1 MDGEQHRATHALIG
15 GKSMPSPETTEPVEQ
30 IARMVDPEAFGLP
43 NIVEDGTITDR
54 DEARD
59 KARVILAW
67 IENRYGR

>member
-1 MDGEQHRATHALIG
+1 
-15 GKSMPSPETTEPVEQ
+15 MPSPETTEPVEQ

-67 IENRYGR
+67 IEKRYGR